1 MYVRKM
7 YESVTTVAVLPIG
20 QYSLLADSHSWSKSL
35 KFGIDINKRS
45 KILFYQLAKDF
56 EVILPIG
63 RRVAAFSWNAKL
75 YFISEGDVIKIIKSL
90 QIMFYFLQNNFR
102 KKSYFKLS
110 NESQNI
116 FLMLKGNETL
126 IFIWFPYVPNLVY
139 KWYIRILL
147 PNGKPNPIL
156 TIGPILVIGRK
167 NFDQ

>member
-1 MYVRKM
+1 MALILIRDQKF
-7 YESVTTVAVLPIG
+7 
-20 QYSLLADSHSWSKSL
+20 YSTSWP
-35 KFGIDINKRS
+35 
-45 KILFYQLAKDF
+45 KILKLFSQLV
-56 EVILPIG
+56 EG
-63 RRVAAFSWNAKL
+63 VAAFSWNAKL

-110 NESQNI
+110 YESRNI
-116 FLMLKGNETL
+116 FLMVEGNETL
-126 IFIWFPYVPNLVY
+126 IFIWFPYGPNLVY
-139 KWYIRILL
+139 KVYIKILL